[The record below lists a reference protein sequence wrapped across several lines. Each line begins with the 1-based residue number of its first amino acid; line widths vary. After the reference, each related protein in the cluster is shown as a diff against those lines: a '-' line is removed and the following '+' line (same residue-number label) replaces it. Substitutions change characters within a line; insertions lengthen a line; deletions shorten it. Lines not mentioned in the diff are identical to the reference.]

1 VYYQQNLTGQEPEM
15 SITYGSVEYN
25 QIMYE
30 IGYHGDDVGRNIKVV
45 SIQEIQHPQTKINI
59 NSDVGKE
66 IVRKFK
72 TEFRLKVPRC
82 FDDYDY
88 DSSGHP
94 ISGRARE
101 RENLK
106 RS

>member
-1 VYYQQNLTGQEPEM
+1 M

-45 SIQEIQHPQTKINI
+45 SIQKLQLPQTKINI
-59 NSDVGKE
+59 DSDVGKE
-66 IVRKFK
+66 IIREFK
-72 TEFRLKVPRC
+72 LKFRLRAPRQ